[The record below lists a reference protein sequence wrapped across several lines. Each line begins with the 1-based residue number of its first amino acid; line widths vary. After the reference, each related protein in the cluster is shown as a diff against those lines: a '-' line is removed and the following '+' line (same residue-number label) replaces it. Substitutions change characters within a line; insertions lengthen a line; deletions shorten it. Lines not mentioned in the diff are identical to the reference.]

1 MTNLTPTYMQQI
13 ISMLDAVKPLS
24 THVQHFLEKKLKNE
38 FFTKKSM
45 IVQPETVNK
54 KIYFIEKGIVR
65 AYFIENGKEHTTWF
79 FKEAD
84 IIISVISFFSQKPSN
99 EYIEALEDCMMW
111 SISYT
116 DLQFLYEN
124 FSEFN
129 YIGRVL
135 TEKYY
140 CLSEIRNYN
149 IRMKSVNERYLFLQ
163 QQIPDILNR
172 VPIKHIASHLE
183 IEPETLSRLR
193 AKK

>member
-1 MTNLTPTYMQQI
+1 MTNLTPIYMQQI

>member
-1 MTNLTPTYMQQI
+1 MQQI
-13 ISMLDAVKPLS
+13 ISMLAAVKPLS
-24 THVQHFLEKKLKNE
+24 PQVQHFLEKKLKNE
-38 FFTKKSM
+38 NFAKKSM
-45 IVQPETVNK
+45 IVQPEIINR

-79 FKEAD
+79 FKEED
-84 IIISVISFFSQKPSN
+84 IIISVISFFLQKPSI
-99 EYIEALEDCMMW
+99 EYIEALEDCVMW
-111 SISYT
+111 SLSYT
-116 DLQFLYEN
+116 DLQFLYDN
-124 FSEFN
+124 FPPFN

-149 IRMKSVNERYLFLQ
+149 IRMKTIAERYNFLQ

>member
-1 MTNLTPTYMQQI
+1 MQQI
-13 ISMLDAVKPLS
+13 ISLLDSVRPLS
-24 THVQHFLEKKLKNE
+24 PQVQDFLFKKLKNE
-38 FFTKKSM
+38 HFEKKSV
-45 IVQPETVNK
+45 IVQPEMTNR
-54 KIYFIEKGIVR
+54 KIYFIEKGILR

-84 IIISVISFFSQKPSN
+84 IIISVISFFLQQPSN
-99 EYIEALEDCMMW
+99 EYIEALEDCAMW
-111 SISYT
+111 SLSYT

-124 FSEFN
+124 FSDFN

-140 CLSEIRNYN
+140 CLSEIRNYT

-163 QQIPDILNR
+163 QQIPDILQR
-172 VPIKHIASHLE
+172 VPLKYIASHLE